1 MTKKED
7 DYERLDE
14 LYDDIKQVN
23 YLMTLHYD
31 YQELIALEKLLK
43 LLKQERMIIR
53 KKYY

>member
-7 DYERLDE
+7 AYERLDE

-31 YQELIALEKLLK
+31 YEELIALQKLLK